1 MLSDL
6 THYLTLH
13 NAPEFGEQCEK
24 ARFAYEHHV
33 MVNDLTLYLTRYKIS
48 EFAKQWFAKRWCY
61 TWQLKK
67 MTDNDFVDLKNYA
80 KTLNPPTKLT
90 LRDQKK
96 LEQLIS
102 FVKHETQED
111 NVMTQEKVNKFNSFN
126 DKRNMQTDEIRQTGE
141 VNLENNAQMMIMN
154 PYFVK
159 LTK

>member
-1 MLSDL
+1 
-6 THYLTLH
+6 
-13 NAPEFGEQCEK
+13 
-24 ARFAYEHHV
+24 
-33 MVNDLTLYLTRYKIS
+33 
-48 EFAKQWFAKRWCY
+48 
-61 TWQLKK
+61 
-67 MTDNDFVDLKNYA
+67 MTDNDFVDLMNYA

-90 LRDQKK
+90 VAAQKK
-96 LEQLIS
+96 LETLIR